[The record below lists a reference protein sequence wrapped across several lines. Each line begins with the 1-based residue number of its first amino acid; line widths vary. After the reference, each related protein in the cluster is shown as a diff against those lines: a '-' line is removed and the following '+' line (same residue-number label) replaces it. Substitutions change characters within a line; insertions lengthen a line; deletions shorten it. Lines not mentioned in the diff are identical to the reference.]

1 MAKAAIKGVI
11 LETSEI
17 GANGIGDVAILE
29 LERGE
34 GLQSPSVDRRG
45 HLARRFSTP
54 MSGKTV
60 TQGPESRDSPI
71 LPSLSRVLTYQD

>member
-54 MSGKTV
+54 MSGKTQ

-71 LPSLSRVLTYQD
+71 LPSLYRVLTYQD